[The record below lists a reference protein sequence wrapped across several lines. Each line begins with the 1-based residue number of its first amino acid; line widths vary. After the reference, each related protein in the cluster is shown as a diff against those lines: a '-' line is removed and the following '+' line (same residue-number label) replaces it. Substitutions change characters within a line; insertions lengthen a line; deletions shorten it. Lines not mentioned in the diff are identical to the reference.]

1 MVSQAATPGCHPA
14 TSSRQ
19 WPGSAVSHTAPRR
32 ASAARSFDFPK
43 TGSHAG
49 QVRNEPLSPPLVQVG
64 DDAVAYLLA
73 WEQHEQDGSWWAWVT
88 WIRERSGRPH
98 RHVTTVRAARLRPV
112 EVPSAY
118 EGVPRRV
125 LGLDG
130 QIRPWSPPPRPPA
143 R

>member
-1 MVSQAATPGCHPA
+1 
-14 TSSRQ
+14 
-19 WPGSAVSHTAPRR
+19 
-32 ASAARSFDFPK
+32 
-43 TGSHAG
+43 
-49 QVRNEPLSPPLVQVG
+49 VRNEPPSPPIVEFG

-88 WIRERSGRPH
+88 WIRERSGRPY

-118 EGVPRRV
+118 ETVPRRV

-130 QIRPWSPPPRPPA
+130 QIRPWSPPPGPPA